1 MNQTTIQRVVTCSG
15 IGLHSGNKVYL
26 ALRPASANTGIIFD
40 IHTPDGIRRVS
51 PAPKAVATTVLA
63 TTLGSNGAT
72 VSTVE
77 HLLASVLGLGIDNLI
92 ISVEGGEIPIMDGSA
107 AAFLELFA
115 EAGIRELPAPRK
127 VMRISRPLELR
138 DGDMQV
144 YGGKGVQQACKN
156 ISGAIC
162 KALRGM
168 DAGNLFAIDHALIAL
183 DGTKNKAVLG
193 ANATLA
199 VSMACAKAAA
209 CAQNMA
215 LFRFLGGTQAH
226 LMPMPM
232 MNILNGGV
240 HAGNGLDVQEFMI
253 VPIGAKDFRAAL
265 QMGAEVYHALAAL
278 LKKKGLSTGVGDEG
292 GFAPDISEE
301 KQALDLILDAISRAG
316 YTAGT
321 DIALALD
328 AAASEWEQKGRY
340 VLPKSGRTFTA
351 HELTEH
357 WRGLC
362 KQYPIRSIE
371 DPLGEEDWPAWQ
383 ALTRE
388 LGRRCQLV
396 GDDLFVTNTERLQ
409 RGILMGCANAILLK
423 PNQIGTLTETMQALS
438 LAHRSGYR
446 TIMSHRSGETEDTTI
461 ADLAVALGAG
471 QIKTGAPCRS
481 ERVSKYNRLLRI
493 EDALGGAAKLDEL
506 RL

>member
-1 MNQTTIQRVVTCSG
+1 MSKTEIVGV
-15 IGLHSGNKVYL
+15 IGRQVLDSRGN
-26 ALRPASANTGIIFD
+26 P
-40 IHTPDGIRRVS
+40 
-51 PAPKAVATTVLA
+51 
-63 TTLGSNGAT
+63 
-72 VSTVE
+72 TVE
-77 HLLASVLGLGIDNLI
+77 AEVQLSGGVVCTAISPSGASTGKY
-92 ISVEGGEIPIMDGSA
+92 
-107 AAFLELFA
+107 
-115 EAGIRELPAPRK
+115 EA
-127 VMRISRPLELR
+127 LELR

-253 VPIGAKDFRAAL
+253 VPVGAKDFRAAL

-357 WRGLC
+357 WRGLV
-362 KQYPIRSIE
+362 
-371 DPLGEEDWPAWQ
+371 Q
-383 ALTRE
+383 AIPHPFHRGSA
-388 LGRRCQLV
+388 GRRGLARMAGVDCGSWASPLSAGRRRSLRDEHRALAARHSDGLRKRDPAQAEPDRHID
-396 GDDLFVTNTERLQ
+396 GDHAGALAGAQERLPHHHVPPFGRDGGHDHRRSR
-409 RGILMGCANAILLK
+409 RGA
-423 PNQIGTLTETMQALS
+423 
-438 LAHRSGYR
+438 RR
-446 TIMSHRSGETEDTTI
+446 
-461 ADLAVALGAG
+461 GA
-471 QIKTGAPCRS
+471 IKTARPAEATR
-481 ERVSKYNRLLRI
+481 KQI
-493 EDALGGAAKLDEL
+493 
-506 RL
+506 